1 MSDPNNPLSSLLE
14 RINATPNGGG
24 DGGGDQDDS
33 KQTGGGDS
41 SRPNKVTWQPDEAAE
56 DYDVRLSDG
65 SIRPMSES
73 ALRSMVIELRKANL
87 IDARHAL
94 QLLDI
99 PDWEEI
105 AEALEKEMQLA
116 ALAKLQR
123 K

>member
-1 MSDPNNPLSSLLE
+1 MSDPNNPFAGLLE
-14 RINATPNGGG
+14 RINSSPDDNQ
-24 DGGGDQDDS
+24 DG

-41 SRPNKVTWQPDEAAE
+41 SRPDKVTWQPDEASE

-65 SIRPMSES
+65 SIRPQSES

-94 QLLDI
+94 MMLDI
-99 PDWEEI
+99 PDADEI
-105 AEALEKEMQLA
+105 ADALEKELQLS

>member
-1 MSDPNNPLSSLLE
+1 MSDQSNPFAGLLE
-14 RINATPNGGG
+14 RINSSPDDNQ
-24 DGGGDQDDS
+24 DG

-41 SRPNKVTWQPDEAAE
+41 SRPDKVTWQPDEASE

-65 SIRPMSES
+65 SIRPQSES

-94 QLLDI
+94 MMLDI
-99 PDWEEI
+99 PDADEI
-105 AEALEKEMQLA
+105 ADALEKEMQLA

>member
-1 MSDPNNPLSSLLE
+1 MSVPFEDLLA
-14 RINATPNGGG
+14 RINNSKDDD
-24 DGGGDQDDS
+24 DG

-41 SRPNKVTWQPDEAAE
+41 SHPNRVTWNPDDAYE

-65 SIRPMSES
+65 SIRPQSES

-94 QLLDI
+94 MMLDI
-99 PDWEEI
+99 PDADEI
-105 AEALEKEMQLA
+105 ADALEKEMQLA

>member
-14 RINATPNGGG
+14 RINATPNG

-94 QLLDI
+94 QMLDV

-105 AEALEKEMQLA
+105 ADALEKEMQLA